1 METEKPELD
10 YEIEDINKYRK
21 LPFPLEESEKY
32 FYYSFR
38 TITLPFLEDVYKKY
52 LSNLAT
58 HEHDSSMSQDE
69 LDEYN
74 QSENNDSL
82 ETYNE
87 EEEELKL
94 SKKTSE
100 MILEDMPV
108 LKKKESNRSQRNK
121 NLRLSDLQKIDEDKN
136 EEMRFFMMDS
146 NHFNN
151 NYKNIQPPKSVKSLR
166 SNTSKKSKKS
176 INSKESKSRKKMSD
190 DLDDLDLPLLKFK

>member
-1 METEKPELD
+1 METEKPEID
-10 YEIEDINKYRK
+10 FEIEDINKYRK

-38 TITLPFLEDVYKKY
+38 TITLAFLEDVYKKY

-58 HEHDSSMSQDE
+58 HEHNSSMSREDE

-94 SKKTSE
+94 SKKNSE
-100 MILEDMPV
+100 MLEELPN
-108 LKKKESNRSQRNK
+108 LKKEISNRSQRNK
-121 NLRLSDLQKIDEDKN
+121 NIRLNDLKKIEEDKN
-136 EEMRFFMMDS
+136 EEIKFLMLNN
-146 NHFNN
+146 NHFNCN
-151 NYKNIQPPKSVKSLR
+151 FKEPPHSVKSLK
-166 SNTSKKSKKS
+166 SNHSNQSKKSRTD
-176 INSKESKSRKKMSD
+176 SKSVKKMSD
-190 DLDDLDLPLLKFK
+190 ELDDLDFPLLKLK